1 MPCRTMIDRCGGGD
15 DGGSVV
21 CGLCVTGGACHA
33 TVQRFVKT
41 QGLLLGGG
49 MRQTASYMSQGKEN
63 TPL

>member
-1 MPCRTMIDRCGGGD
+1 
-15 DGGSVV
+15 VV

-49 MRQTASYMSQGKEN
+49 VMGQAASYMSQGEEN